1 MIWFTSDLHLGHA
14 KVLDF
19 AGRPWDTIDEM
30 NDALIANINAR
41 VASTAPR
48 TSSAMAQMAL
58 WSSARSLSFAMV
70 CSPLL
75 LILVGLGSLDP
86 FVDNRRH
93 GGVAL
98 GRHGLKGDLVIKGY
112 GQMERGS
119 FLSIWHPRP
128 PLVRW
133 SFVQLSNLEKAE
145 ATAYPANGRR
155 DPYSV

>member
-41 VASTAPR
+41 VA
-48 TSSAMAQMAL
+48 
-58 WSSARSLSFAMV
+58 SLSFAMV